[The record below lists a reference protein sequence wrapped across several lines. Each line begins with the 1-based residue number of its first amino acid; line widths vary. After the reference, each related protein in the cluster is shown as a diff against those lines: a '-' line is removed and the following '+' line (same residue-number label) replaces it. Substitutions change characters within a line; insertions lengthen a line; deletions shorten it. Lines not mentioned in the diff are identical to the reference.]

1 MNKDPKR
8 FTRTPYFEHPSWF
21 TEPVVNGEG
30 KTIKPAQNFYYDN
43 KTRVAGGESCF
54 YA

>member
-30 KTIKPAQNFYYDN
+30 KTIKPA
-43 KTRVAGGESCF
+43 TELLL
-54 YA
+54 